1 MAMSFEEYVNAY
13 YGGTLGIANRYGI
26 MRKADDDLAAYTSP
40 ATNFAQRTDYFNTMF
55 GASVFNQL
63 NNESEVFKL
72 IPKEG
77 WTQSG
82 WRILHKR
89 HATTAGQQEG
99 AAFPD
104 TDTPEL
110 KELEATLKEIVTPW
124 RLSTRAEL
132 LSGAD
137 DGVKGLLQFLRRE
150 NAEAHS
156 YYIDQMLMKDVDTP
170 AGNNFESIDRIVSMQ
185 DEQGVAGSDMD
196 IYGVDRSEVGSGA
209 SNDSN
214 WADATVDS
222 TTSSTQSFG
231 LGMIDS
237 LVQAALERGANYND
251 LIILTGHDTYTEL
264 KQLMSATQ
272 HATWSYDLKG
282 GGAGSMNGVT
292 GKAGINFD
300 SRVGYYDGIP
310 IFVSQHVPATVR
322 GTIKNL
328 YLLDMA
334 HIKMKI
340 AAPTTYVD
348 NQDLGVLRKLA
359 KDFAFITAGE
369 LIATKFRTHGKLRDL
384 AAP

>member
-1 MAMSFEEYVNAY
+1 MAISFEEYVNSY

-40 ATNFAQRTDYFNTMF
+40 ATNFAQRSDYFNTMY
-55 GASVFNQL
+55 GAAVFNQL
-63 NNESEVFKL
+63 NTESEVFKL
-72 IPKEG
+72 LPKEG

-110 KELEATLKEIVTPW
+110 KELEANLKEVVTPW

-156 YYIDQMLMKDVDTP
+156 YYIDQMLMKDCNTP
-170 AGNNFESIDRIVSMQ
+170 AGNNMESIDRIVSKKA
-185 DEQGVAGSDMD
+185 ENGVAVGDPD
-196 IYGVDRSEVGSGA
+196 IYGVDRSESGSGA

-214 WADATVDS
+214 WADATVDETS
-222 TTSSTQSFG
+222 SSTQTFA
-231 LGMIDS
+231 LGMIDG
-237 LVQAALERGANYND
+237 LVQSALQNGANYND
-251 LIILTGHDTYTEL
+251 LIILTGHDTYTEM
-264 KQLMSATQ
+264 KQLMSNTNAAWQYNLTG
-272 HATWSYDLKG
+272 S
-282 GGAGSMNGVT
+282 GAGSQGGVS

-310 IFVSQHVPATVR
+310 IFVSQHVLATER

-334 HIKMKI
+334 HLKLKI

-359 KDFAFITAGE
+359 KDFAFITSGE
-369 LIATKFRTHGKLRDL
+369 LIATKFKSHGKLRDL